1 MAIWRGKRDRTQAPH
16 GTHESADVDREGH
29 RNVDRAD
36 IRGDENDRGSHGDS
50 NHAGTTADGGVPAGY
65 VDQRRHEEYGGI
77 KGGAVF
83 YGWLVAVA
91 LTVLLVGIVSA
102 IASAVGSSMDV
113 TKADAELKAGS
124 IGIGAGVALLIILI
138 ISYFAGGYVSGRMA
152 RFDGAR
158 QGVGTWIL
166 GLVITLIV
174 VGVGALF
181 GSQYNVFERVNL
193 PSIPVPTDSLT
204 WGGVV
209 AIVAILVGTLLAALL
224 GGKVGERYHRKID
237 RVG

>member
-1 MAIWRGKRDRTQAPH
+1 MAMWRGKRDRDQASH
-16 GTHESADVDREGH
+16 GTHESADVDRDGR
-29 RNVDRAD
+29 RNDNRAD
-36 IRGDENDRGSHGDS
+36 LRRDENDRGTHGDA
-50 NHAGTTADGGVPAGY
+50 HDAGSPAAGGVSADY

-102 IASAVGSSMDV
+102 IASAVGSSMDI

-204 WGGVV
+204 WGGVI